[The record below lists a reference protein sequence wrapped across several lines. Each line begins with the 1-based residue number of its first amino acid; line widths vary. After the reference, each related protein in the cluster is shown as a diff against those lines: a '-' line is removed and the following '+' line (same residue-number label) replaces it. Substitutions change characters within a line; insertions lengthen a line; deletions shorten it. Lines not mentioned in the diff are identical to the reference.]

1 MISHQNPLDWRK
13 EPAHSQI
20 MKKLPIG
27 IQTFSEIIQ
36 NNYCYVDKT
45 KIVSDLIGSGKLFF
59 LSRPR
64 RFGKSLFLDT
74 LKEAFEGNQDLF
86 KGLYLEN
93 NWDWSIKYPVIRI
106 DFVTGVLKTNNEL
119 DLRIG
124 EILREHANNVSIQL
138 KSDTISGKFRELI
151 LELEKK
157 YSQKVV
163 ILIDEYDKPILDNIT
178 ESERAKE
185 MRDGLRNFY
194 SVIKGADAHIEFVF
208 ITGVSKFSKVNLF
221 SGLNNLEDITLD
233 NNFATIC
240 GYTENELS
248 NFGEW
253 LEGVDREELKVWY
266 NGYNFLGES
275 VYNPFDILLYLKNK
289 KYKAYWF
296 ETGNPSFLIDLIK
309 ERSFNPLEIEH
320 IELTE
325 EELSEFDVDYIKL
338 ELLLFQTGY
347 LTIKD
352 VKALPGT
359 NVYSF
364 QYPNRE
370 VRTSLTSRILQY
382 LNSSNL
388 TESTKIRTGLY
399 DILLSGDLK
408 QLKDLFFRFFASIP
422 HDWYRKNTIA
432 NYEGYYTSIFY
443 CYFTA
448 IGLDVRAED
457 PTNHGQIDMTVILED
472 KVYVFEFKVLEL
484 TEAVSALEQIKK
496 NLYYEKYL
504 GELGMG
510 FQGKKQKVFLIGVEF
525 SKEDRNITN
534 FEWEQV

>member
-1 MISHQNPLDWRK
+1 
-13 EPAHSQI
+13 
-20 MKKLPIG
+20 
-27 IQTFSEIIQ
+27 
-36 NNYCYVDKT
+36 
-45 KIVSDLIGSGKLFF
+45 
-59 LSRPR
+59 
-64 RFGKSLFLDT
+64 
-74 LKEAFEGNQDLF
+74 
-86 KGLYLEN
+86 LE
-93 NWDWSIKYPVIRI
+93 
-106 DFVTGVLKTNNEL
+106 
-119 DLRIG
+119 
-124 EILREHANNVSIQL
+124 
-138 KSDTISGKFRELI
+138 
-151 LELEKK
+151 
-157 YSQKVV
+157 
-163 ILIDEYDKPILDNIT
+163 
-178 ESERAKE
+178 
-185 MRDGLRNFY
+185 
-194 SVIKGADAHIEFVF
+194 
-208 ITGVSKFSKVNLF
+208 
-221 SGLNNLEDITLD
+221 
-233 NNFATIC
+233 
-240 GYTENELS
+240 
-248 NFGEW
+248 
-253 LEGVDREELKVWY
+253 
-266 NGYNFLGES
+266 
-275 VYNPFDILLYLKNK
+275 
-289 KYKAYWF
+289 KAYWF
-296 ETGNPSFLIDLIK
+296 ETGNTSFLIDLIK

-325 EELSEFDVDYIKL
+325 EELSEFDEDYIKL

-408 QLKDLFFRFFASIP
+408 QLKDFFFRFFASIP

-472 KVYVFEFKVLEL
+472 KVYVFEFKVIEL
-484 TEAVSALEQIKK
+484 TESGSALEQIKK
-496 NLYYEKYL
+496 KLYYEKYL
-504 GELGMG
+504 GESRLG
-510 FQGKKQKVFLIGVEF
+510 FQGKKQKVYLIGVEF

-534 FEWEQV
+534 FEWEQVHSCHRQ

>member
-1 MISHQNPLDWRK
+1 
-13 EPAHSQI
+13 

-45 KIVSDLIGSGKLFF
+45 KILSDLIGSGKLFF

-194 SVIKGADAHIEFVF
+194 SVIKGADC
-208 ITGVSKFSKVNLF
+208 L
-221 SGLNNLEDITLD
+221 
-233 NNFATIC
+233 
-240 GYTENELS
+240 
-248 NFGEW
+248 
-253 LEGVDREELKVWY
+253 
-266 NGYNFLGES
+266 
-275 VYNPFDILLYLKNK
+275 
-289 KYKAYWF
+289 
-296 ETGNPSFLIDLIK
+296 
-309 ERSFNPLEIEH
+309 
-320 IELTE
+320 
-325 EELSEFDVDYIKL
+325 
-338 ELLLFQTGY
+338 
-347 LTIKD
+347 
-352 VKALPGT
+352 
-359 NVYSF
+359 
-364 QYPNRE
+364 
-370 VRTSLTSRILQY
+370 
-382 LNSSNL
+382 
-388 TESTKIRTGLY
+388 
-399 DILLSGDLK
+399 
-408 QLKDLFFRFFASIP
+408 
-422 HDWYRKNTIA
+422 
-432 NYEGYYTSIFY
+432 
-443 CYFTA
+443 A
-448 IGLDVRAED
+448 I
-457 PTNHGQIDMTVILED
+457 
-472 KVYVFEFKVLEL
+472 
-484 TEAVSALEQIKK
+484 
-496 NLYYEKYL
+496 
-504 GELGMG
+504 
-510 FQGKKQKVFLIGVEF
+510 
-525 SKEDRNITN
+525 
-534 FEWEQV
+534 